1 MVAEAQRE
9 ADDYVAAKRQ
19 RAEQHADQDVAAA
32 EDEARGKVEKASG
45 RADRAREEAEE
56 AVARA
61 RAQMVDARRL
71 ADDAAAAAKEAA
83 EEARQRADQLAE
95 DANARAEEAEQRV
108 ADAERRSE
116 LVAEGGRALAKDAV
130 NGSAELDEMTKA
142 ELLELADGMGLEVNG
157 HQLKKELVSA
167 IKRSSK

>member
-1 MVAEAQRE
+1 
-9 ADDYVAAKRQ
+9 
-19 RAEQHADQDVAAA
+19 
-32 EDEARGKVEKASG
+32 
-45 RADRAREEAEE
+45 
-56 AVARA
+56 
-61 RAQMVDARRL
+61 MVDARRL

-83 EEARQRADQLAE
+83 EEARQRADRLAE

-116 LVAEGGRALAKDAV
+116 LVAEGGRALARDAAS
-130 NGSAELDEMTKA
+130 NGSADLDDLTKA
-142 ELLELADGMGLEVNG
+142 ELLELADGMGLEVNS